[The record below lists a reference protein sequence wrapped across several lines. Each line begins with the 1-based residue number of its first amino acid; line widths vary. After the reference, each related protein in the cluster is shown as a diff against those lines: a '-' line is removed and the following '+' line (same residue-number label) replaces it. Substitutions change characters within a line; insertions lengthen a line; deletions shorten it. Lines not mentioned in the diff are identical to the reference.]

1 LSVLIYETGP
11 NKGRTIRLEEDAVYV
26 IGRDPNA
33 AIPVDDELASRQHAR
48 VRGKDGKFYLKDSG
62 SSNGTLVND
71 ERVDLAELQSGDKV
85 SVGTTILSFLSDAEA
100 GGGGGG
106 GRTLGGYRLLQRLG
120 RGGMG
125 TVFRSLQL
133 SLNREVALKI
143 LSPELSQDPAFRDR
157 FLKEARAAG
166 QLNHP
171 NVVQVYDV
179 DQDEGLIF
187 YAMEYVPGGT
197 VEDRLNKEQM
207 LTVDDALRMLL
218 DAAKGLQ
225 YAELKKIVHRDIKP
239 DNLMMTDMGSVKIAD
254 LGLALGTH
262 EGEGKSKSI
271 LGTPHFISPEQARS
285 EPLDTR
291 SDLYSLGATFFRVL
305 TGKTMYHGENAK
317 EIIRK
322 QVKEPPPSLRG
333 ERAEVPEKVAAI
345 YNRLVQK
352 DPADRFQS
360 PTELID
366 AIDAVSAGGGAKKTV
381 TIAVLVVI
389 VAVLGVMALL
399 KEDPAEPVTIVKTD
413 NGKSEALTAE
423 LEAKEA
429 EVLAQQRETAAMTA
443 RVELDEREDTLG
455 RQAYVAALSALAA
468 EYVGTSAAQ
477 KATAKASELQTVI
490 DGERR
495 AAAEHVAAIEAA
507 IAGMETAVDAALK
520 TNGFAVAQ
528 AAVVAAGGGT
538 DAVKAEAS
546 VTGAQQ
552 RLLDKIEAAAKTAI
566 GLTLASAEASIG
578 EHRFDDAA
586 TDVASAEG
594 MIGDPVALVDG
605 ALKTTL
611 AGLAEKSAAL
621 KGQIE
626 SSRNAFRAA
635 QLAQDL
641 TAIGSFDWPA
651 AFESISGHDFAPVQS
666 SLETLRGSLVTADYD
681 AWLDRR
687 IQDLATAAALRAGLE
702 VAITGGSLANE
713 EVQHPERN
721 MSATLSGIAPDGDGV
736 LVQVKRGAGTSTSA
750 VPYADFADV
759 GGFLDLHDERLGS
772 DPVERMKV
780 ARAAMVFALGPLHR
794 QVSRVAAQLAAYD
807 PAAGWSGE
815 QRAAIADVALP
826 APPTDRL
833 TALFAAIESDAA
845 LAADVA
851 ALKLRAERE
860 IKAQLLFTQAIQ
872 PFQRSEGAIPFAH
885 AVALFEELIAEY
897 HDTDFFLVTFG
908 MFDRG
913 DGSVPLAE

>member
-1 LSVLIYETGP
+1 MSVLIYETGP